1 LSIGGFWHDNLIMTN
16 ETSPIVSATAPAA
29 RAVPAGDGP
38 VYANGVFRS
47 PADASVSV
55 FDHGLLYGDGVF
67 EGIRAYNGRVFRLE
81 RHIERLFDSA
91 KAIRLDIPHTQ
102 AEVCDIVVETCRRN
116 AIHDGYIRLVVT
128 RGPGD
133 LGIDPRKCPRP
144 ELFVIARPQLTV
156 YKESAAGIRLITS
169 TFRRNAIDATS
180 PSIKSLNYL
189 NNVLA
194 RIEANDRGA
203 DEALMLDAQGYVAEA
218 TVDNFFIVTEHEL
231 VAPPTATNLKGV
243 TRDTLF
249 GLALGLGIRTKE
261 QPFTLFDV
269 WTAREAF
276 ICGTAAEVV
285 PVLSVDG
292 RTIGDGAIGP
302 VTGRIVAAYYQLVR
316 SQGRPIQ
323 PAPPAREVVAGYRG

>member
-1 LSIGGFWHDNLIMTN
+1 MMSTIMTK
-16 ETSPIVSATAPAA
+16 ESSPIATSGVVYVSGA
-29 RAVPAGDGP
+29 
-38 VYANGVFRS
+38 FRS

-67 EGIRAYNGRVFRLE
+67 EGIRAYNGRIFKLE
-81 RHIERLFDSA
+81 RHIDRLFDSA
-91 KAIRLDIPHTQ
+91 KAIRLDIPHTRD
-102 AEVCDIVVETCRRN
+102 EVCDIVVDTCRHNDIR
-116 AIHDGYIRLVVT
+116 DGYIRLVVT

-144 ELFVIARPQLTV
+144 ELIVIARPQLTM
-156 YKESAAGIRLITS
+156 YAAAGQGIRLITS

-203 DEALMLDAQGYVAEA
+203 DEALMLDHQGYVAEA
-218 TVDNFFIVTEHEL
+218 TVDNFFIVTEQAL
-231 VAPPTATNLKGV
+231 VTPPTATNLKGV
-243 TRDTLF
+243 TRETL
-249 GLALGLGIRTKE
+249 LAVAAGLGIRTE
-261 QPFTLFDV
+261 ERAFTLFDV

-276 ICGTAAEVV
+276 ICGTGAEVV
-285 PVLSVDG
+285 PVVSVDG
-292 RTIGDGAIGP
+292 RTIGSGAVGA
-302 VTGRIVAAYYQLVR
+302 VTAKIVAGYHELVR

-323 PAPPAREVVAGYRG
+323 PVAPSREVVAGYRV

>member
-1 LSIGGFWHDNLIMTN
+1 VNGTLR
-16 ETSPIVSATAPAA
+16 PAA
-29 RAVPAGDGP
+29 AA
-38 VYANGVFRS
+38 A
-47 PADASVSV
+47 VSV

-67 EGIRAYNGRVFRLE
+67 EGIRAYNGRVFKLE

-91 KAIRLDIPHTQ
+91 RAIRLEIPHRQ
-102 AEVCDIVVETCRRN
+102 ADVCDIVVDTCRHN

-128 RGPGD
+128 RGRGD
-133 LGIDPRKCPRP
+133 LGIDPRTCPRP

-156 YKESAAGIRLITS
+156 YAEAAAGIRMVTS

-194 RIEANDRGA
+194 RIDANDRGA

-231 VAPPTATNLKGV
+231 IAPPTATNLKGV
-243 TRDTLF
+243 TRETL
-249 GLALGLGIRTKE
+249 LALALSLGIRTLE
-261 QPFTLFDV
+261 RPFTLFDV

-292 RTIGDGAIGP
+292 RTIGEGGVGP
-302 VTGRIVAAYYQLVR
+302 VTSRIVAAYFQLVR
-316 SQGRPIQ
+316 SQGRPIEA
-323 PAPPAREVVAGYRG
+323 APPAREVVAGYRV